1 MTNNKGDSMKKLII
15 AALLTSGCTDAR
27 IGHIMVLGSQAD
39 VACYSAGRVIYEGR
53 STGRV
58 ESESQSDGWVF
69 EEEGTGK
76 LIRIT
81 ADCVIKN

>member
-1 MTNNKGDSMKKLII
+1 MRKLII
-15 AALLTSGCTDAR
+15 AALLISGCTDAR
-27 IGHIMVLGSQAD
+27 IGQIMVLGSQAD
-39 VACYSAGRVIYEGR
+39 VTCYSAGVVIYEGR

-69 EEEGTGK
+69 EEKGSGK
-76 LIRIT
+76 LVRIT